1 MDKNRRDFLAVVGA
15 TSAAVGV
22 AAASGCT
29 GHSATAGEKGIHY
42 GMVIDLQKCIGCKTC
57 AIACKAENHTPP
69 GVNYMVV
76 LEEEI
81 GTYPNVTRRFIPRPC
96 MQCQK
101 PSCTQVCPTRATYQR
116 DDGVIAIDYDKC
128 IGCRYC
134 MAACPYGARS
144 FDFGHAYHAPCAGG
158 ASEHAD
164 VFAGG
169 EPTPYESTP
178 SPEYGEN
185 RVREDR
191 RSPVHNVR
199 KCHFCLHRV
208 KKGMLPACAS
218 ACPGRAIY
226 FGDLNDENS
235 LVYRLHDNDDPHE
248 VVFPNFRGRNVM
260 QLKAEIGNDPSVYYL
275 T

>member
-1 MDKNRRDFLAVVGA
+1 MSIERRDLLKA
-15 TSAAVGV
+15 TAATAV
-22 AAASGCT
+22 AAGVVSMAGCRQPAET
-29 GHSATAGEKGIHY
+29 GNAGVHY

-81 GTYPNVTRRFIPRPC
+81 GTYPNVQRRFIPRPC

-101 PSCTQVCPTRATYQR
+101 PSCTMVCPTKATYHR
-116 DDGVIAIDYDKC
+116 DDGVVVIDYDKC

-144 FDFGHAYHAPCAGG
+144 FDFGHEYHACASG
-158 ASEHAD
+158 D
-164 VFAGG
+164 VSSQPEVFYGH
-169 EPTPYESTP
+169 EPTDYEATP

-185 RVREDR
+185 RVRDR
-191 RSPVHNVR
+191 HASPVQNVR

-226 FGDLNDENS
+226 FGDFNDPNS
-235 LVYRLHDNDDPHE
+235 LVHRVVDPDDHEKVSFPH
-248 VVFPNFRGRNVM
+248 FRGRNTM
-260 QLKAEIGNDPSVYYL
+260 QLKAETGNDPSVYYL